1 MGNLSFLWMLVQT
14 IFALV
19 LVCGLA
25 YLIFRVILP
34 RLAVSYGANNM
45 VRVVDRIG
53 LDARKS
59 LYVIEVAGK
68 WMLVASS
75 ESGVQMISE
84 LDAEEARLAEQE
96 ILNKRMKPGAGA
108 AGGFGGKSFADKLN
122 EVISRKQGGK

>member
-1 MGNLSFLWMLVQT
+1 MGNSLSFLWMLVQT

-34 RLAVSYGANNM
+34 RLAVNYGSNNM

-53 LDARKS
+53 LEARKS

-75 ESGVQMISE
+75 ESGVQLIAE
-84 LDAEEARLAEQE
+84 LDAAAAKLAEDE
-96 ILNKRMKPGAGA
+96 ILKNRQLPANTA
-108 AGGFGGKSFADKLN
+108 FGKSFADKLN
-122 EVISRKQGGK
+122 DVISRGKQGGK

>member
-14 IFALV
+14 VLALL

-34 RLAVSYGANNM
+34 RLAVSYGSNNM

-75 ESGVQMISE
+75 ENGVQLISE
-84 LDAEEARLAEQE
+84 LNAEEARLAEQE
-96 ILNKRMKPGAGA
+96 IVNKRQTPGGI
-108 AGGFGGKSFADKLN
+108 GFSGKSFADKLK
-122 EVISRKQGGK
+122 EVASRKQGGK

>member
-1 MGNLSFLWMLVQT
+1 MQT

-19 LVCGLA
+19 VVCGLA

-59 LYVIEVAGK
+59 LYVIEVTGK
-68 WMLVASS
+68 WMLIAAS
-75 ESGVQMISE
+75 ENGVQLIAE
-84 LDAEEARLAEQE
+84 LDAVSAKVAEEE
-96 ILNKRMKPGAGA
+96 IVKQRQLPPGTA
-108 AGGFGGKSFADKLN
+108 FGKSFSDKLN

>member
-1 MGNLSFLWMLVQT
+1 MLLQT
-14 IFALV
+14 IFALA

-34 RLAVSYGANNM
+34 RLTVNFGTNNM

-53 LDARKS
+53 LEARKN

-75 ESGVQMISE
+75 ENGVQLIAE
-84 LDAEEARLAEQE
+84 LNPNEARAAEEELAKNRQLPAES
-96 ILNKRMKPGAGA
+96 A
-108 AGGFGGKSFADKLN
+108 FGKSFSDKLN
-122 EVISRKQGGK
+122 EVMNRSKGEKR

>member
-1 MGNLSFLWMLVQT
+1 MGNSLTFLWMLVQT
-14 IFALV
+14 IFALA

-34 RLAVSYGANNM
+34 RLAVNYGSKNM

-53 LDARKS
+53 LEARKS

-75 ESGVQMISE
+75 ESGVQFIAE
-84 LDAEEARLAEQE
+84 LDPADARLAEEE
-96 ILNKRMKPGAGA
+96 ILKARQMPAGNSA
-108 AGGFGGKSFADKLN
+108 LTKNFSDKLN
-122 EVISRKQGGK
+122 EVISRSKEGGK

>member
-1 MGNLSFLWMLVQT
+1 MGNSLTFLWMLVQT
-14 IFALV
+14 IFALA

-25 YLIFRVILP
+25 YVIFRVILP
-34 RLAVSYGANNM
+34 KLGANFGAGDNM
-45 VRVVDRIG
+45 VRVVDRIA

-75 ESGVQMISE
+75 ESGVQLICE
-84 LDAEEARLAEQE
+84 LDAAEAKSAEQA
-96 ILNKRMKPGAGA
+96 LARYRPAP
-108 AGGFGGKSFADKLN
+108 AGGTGPPKSFADKLN

>member
-1 MGNLSFLWMLVQT
+1 MGNSLTFVWMLVQT

-19 LVCGLA
+19 VVCGLA

-34 RLAVSYGANNM
+34 RLAVSYGTNNM

-68 WMLVASS
+68 WMLVAAS
-75 ESGVQMISE
+75 ESGVQLIAE
-84 LDAEEARLAEQE
+84 LDADSAKIAEEE
-96 ILNKRMKPGAGA
+96 IVKQRQLPQGS
-108 AGGFGGKSFADKLN
+108 GFGKSFADKLN

>member
-1 MGNLSFLWMLVQT
+1 MLVQT
-14 IFALV
+14 VFALG

-34 RLAVSYGANNM
+34 RLAVNYGSSNM

-75 ESGVQMISE
+75 ESGVQLISE
-84 LDAEEARLAEQE
+84 LDAASAKIAEEE
-96 ILNKRMKPGAGA
+96 IVKNRQLPANA
-108 AGGFGGKSFADKLN
+108 AFGKSFADKLN
-122 EVISRKQGGK
+122 EVINRKQGGK

>member
-1 MGNLSFLWMLVQT
+1 MGNSLTFIWMLVQT
-14 IFALV
+14 VFALV
-19 LVCGLA
+19 FVCGLA

-34 RLAVSYGANNM
+34 RLAVNYGSNNM

-68 WMLVASS
+68 WMLVGSS
-75 ESGVQMISE
+75 ESGVQLIAE
-84 LDAEEARLAEQE
+84 LDAATAKIAEEE
-96 ILNKRMKPGAGA
+96 IFKQRQLPSGTT
-108 AGGFGGKSFADKLN
+108 FGKSFADKLN

>member
-1 MGNLSFLWMLVQT
+1 MANSLSFLWMLVQT

-34 RLAVSYGANNM
+34 RLAVNYGANNM

-59 LYVIEVAGK
+59 LFVIEVAGK

-75 ESGVQMISE
+75 ESGVQLISE
-84 LDAEEARLAEQE
+84 LDPASAKIAEEE
-96 ILNKRMKPGAGA
+96 ILKNRQLPPGN
-108 AGGFGGKSFADKLN
+108 GFGKSFADKLN

>member
-1 MGNLSFLWMLVQT
+1 MGNSLSFLWMLVQT
-14 IFALV
+14 IFALA

-34 RLAVSYGANNM
+34 RLAVSYGSNNM
-45 VRVVDRIG
+45 VRVVDRIS

-75 ESGVQMISE
+75 ESGMQLISE
-84 LDAEEARLAEQE
+84 LDADSAKLAEEE
-96 ILNKRMKPGAGA
+96 IVKNRQLPANTA
-108 AGGFGGKSFADKLN
+108 FGKSFADKLN
-122 EVISRKQGGK
+122 EVINRNKQGGKK

>member
-1 MGNLSFLWMLVQT
+1 MLIQT
-14 IFALV
+14 IFALA

-34 RLAVSYGANNM
+34 RLTVNYGANNM

-53 LDARKS
+53 IEARKS

-75 ESGVQMISE
+75 ESGVQLIAE
-84 LDAEEARLAEQE
+84 LDAEEAKRAEEE
-96 ILNKRMKPGAGA
+96 ILKMRQTPLNQKNSGVL
-108 AGGFGGKSFADKLN
+108 GKSFADKLN
-122 EVISRKQGGK
+122 EVISRKPGGK